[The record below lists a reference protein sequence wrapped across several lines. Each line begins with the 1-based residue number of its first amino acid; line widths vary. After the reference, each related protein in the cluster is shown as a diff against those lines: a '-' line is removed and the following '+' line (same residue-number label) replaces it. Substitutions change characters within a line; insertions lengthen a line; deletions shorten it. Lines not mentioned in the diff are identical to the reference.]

1 MVRLS
6 HEDSGSSGRFVIY
19 DDDIFAGEMTYTRR
33 NDGNIVIDHTGVE
46 SAFGGKGYGGL
57 LQDSTCMFVRG
68 SSFRQRPHYRRPRSL
83 MVTPEIK
90 IYCVAGQTFR
100 SCRRQNRLCRK
111 LSFGGVCF

>member
-57 LQDSTCMFVRG
+57 LLAEAIG
-68 SSFRQRPHYRRPRSL
+68 YARR
-83 MVTPEIK
+83 EGIK
-90 IYCVAGQTFR
+90 IVPVCSFVAARFAKDPTIADVR
-100 SCRRQNRLCRK
+100 A
-111 LSFGGVCF
+111 

>member
-19 DDDIFAGEMTYTRR
+19 DDNVFAGEMTYTRR

-57 LQDSTCMFVRG
+57 LLAEAVG
-68 SSFRQRPHYRRPRSL
+68 YARSKG
-83 MVTPEIK
+83 IK
-90 IYCVAGQTFR
+90 IVPVCSFVAARFAKDPTIAD
-100 SCRRQNRLCRK
+100 LEA
-111 LSFGGVCF
+111 

>member
-57 LQDSTCMFVRG
+57 LLAEAVG
-68 SSFRQRPHYRRPRSL
+68 YARRKG
-83 MVTPEIK
+83 IK
-90 IYCVAGQTFR
+90 IVPVCSFVAARFAKDPTIA
-100 SCRRQNRLCRK
+100 NVK
-111 LSFGGVCF
+111 A

>member
-19 DDDIFAGEMTYTRR
+19 DDDVFAGEMTYTRR

-57 LQDSTCMFVRG
+57 LLAEAVG
-68 SSFRQRPHYRRPRSL
+68 YARR
-83 MVTPEIK
+83 EGIK
-90 IYCVAGQTFR
+90 IVPVCSFVAAHFAKDPTIAD
-100 SCRRQNRLCRK
+100 LEA
-111 LSFGGVCF
+111 

>member
-33 NDGNIVIDHTGVE
+33 DDGNIVIDHTGVE

-57 LQDSTCMFVRG
+57 LLAEAVG
-68 SSFRQRPHYRRPRSL
+68 YARR
-83 MVTPEIK
+83 EGIK
-90 IYCVAGQTFR
+90 IVPVCSFVAARFAKDPTIA
-100 SCRRQNRLCRK
+100 NVK
-111 LSFGGVCF
+111 A

>member
-46 SAFGGKGYGGL
+46 SAFGGKGSLFLSKRLALSCYFRPLLRGRIGGK
-57 LQDSTCMFVRG
+57 T
-68 SSFRQRPHYRRPRSL
+68 
-83 MVTPEIK
+83 
-90 IYCVAGQTFR
+90 
-100 SCRRQNRLCRK
+100 
-111 LSFGGVCF
+111 